1 MKLLRLLSDLIIK
14 KRNLK
19 RIKNFMKY
27 IVILLLIAF
36 VSNAQIT
43 KIKPYAL
50 ATKYNFDFRYH
61 ITKQF
66 KVNIKG
72 NPDARLF
79 KGVTNFLRRLDGRTG
94 LFLEQAYVIQLTNS
108 LQQNYR

>member
-43 KIKPYAL
+43 KLNLMPWPQ
-50 ATKYNFDFRYH
+50 D
-61 ITKQF
+61 ITLTSGTSHNQ
-66 KVNIKG
+66 
-72 NPDARLF
+72 
-79 KGVTNFLRRLDGRTG
+79 T
-94 LFLEQAYVIQLTNS
+94 IQS
-108 LQQNYR
+108 QY

>member
-1 MKLLRLLSDLIIK
+1 
-14 KRNLK
+14 
-19 RIKNFMKY
+19 MKY

-43 KIKPYAL
+43 KEQLNLMPWPQNITL
-50 ATKYNFDFRYH
+50 TSGTFT
-61 ITKQF
+61 TKQF

-79 KGVTNFLRRLDGRTG
+79 KGD
-94 LFLEQAYVIQLTNS
+94 
-108 LQQNYR
+108 

>member
-1 MKLLRLLSDLIIK
+1 MYQGNDSREFWVRAEDRNKHTARLYDELGLPNMKLLRLLSDLIIK

-43 KIKPYAL
+43 KE
-50 ATKYNFDFRYH
+50 H
-61 ITKQF
+61 
-66 KVNIKG
+66 
-72 NPDARLF
+72 
-79 KGVTNFLRRLDGRTG
+79 
-94 LFLEQAYVIQLTNS
+94 
-108 LQQNYR
+108 